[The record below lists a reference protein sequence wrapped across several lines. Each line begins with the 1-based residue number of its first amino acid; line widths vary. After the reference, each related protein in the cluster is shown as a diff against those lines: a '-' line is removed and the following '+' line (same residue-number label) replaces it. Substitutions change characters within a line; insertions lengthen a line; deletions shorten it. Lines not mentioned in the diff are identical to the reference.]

1 MMGVEKERILSYL
14 ENQVDVK
21 TNALKALDVPIV
33 SDFGKAELEK
43 ESMKVR
49 HDIYELKRH
58 IEVIKLL

>member
-1 MMGVEKERILSYL
+1 MGAEKDKILNYL
-14 ENQVDVK
+14 ESQVNVK
-21 TNALKALDVPIV
+21 TNALQALDVPIV
-33 SDFGKAELEK
+33 SDAGKFELEK